1 MVEKDDGYHVKSND
15 NGLDLD
21 YNFKLETYRKTRL
34 PVFTL
39 RSITV
44 RTKGGVIVCFEA
56 STIIYRKWADPMT
69 KPLQGQDFK
78 RMADLL
84 KGRNNGKVK

>member
-1 MVEKDDGYHVKSND
+1 MVERDERYHVESND
-15 NGLDLD
+15 NGVDLD

-34 PVFTL
+34 PLFTL

-56 STIIYRKWADPMT
+56 STIIYRKFITPIENFG
-69 KPLQGQDFK
+69 PS
-78 RMADLL
+78 
-84 KGRNNGKVK
+84 